1 MSLNKSKP
9 VPVPKPKKP
18 VEGAIQ
24 TRKGQAIP
32 DYVGLVRFLLEP
44 LLESAESLRVDCEKS
59 ASKPKVW
66 IRMSFEDPKKG
77 RVFGRGGR
85 NIQAIRTVLAAAA
98 ETVGESIYLDIY
110 GSGGSDRDHSS
121 ARSFEHSSY
130 ARSKHR
136 KSPSSTPRAKLPKPS
151 PRDK

>member
-9 VPVPKPKKP
+9 VPVPKPKNP
-18 VEGAIQ
+18 VEVVTQ
-24 TRKGQAIP
+24 RRKDRPIP

-44 LLESAESLRVDCEKS
+44 LLESAESLRVDCEKF

-66 IRMSFEDPKKG
+66 IRMSFEDPEKG

-98 ETVGESIYLDIY
+98 EMVGESVYLDIY
-110 GSGGSDRDHSS
+110 GSGSGEREFDREFDN
-121 ARSFEHSSY
+121 SSY
-130 ARSKHR
+130 ERSERR
-136 KSPSSTPRAKLPKPS
+136 KSPPSTPRAKLPKPA